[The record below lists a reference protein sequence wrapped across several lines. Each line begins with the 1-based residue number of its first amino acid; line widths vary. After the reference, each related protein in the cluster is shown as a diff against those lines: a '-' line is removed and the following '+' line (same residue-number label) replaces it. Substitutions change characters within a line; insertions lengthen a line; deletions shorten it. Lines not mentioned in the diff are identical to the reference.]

1 MALIIFHAGM
11 SKTGS
16 TSIQEWLAAHLPLLR
31 SRGIQSM
38 RIEQARPTDPVA
50 LVRSTRTNATSK
62 FLPAARDPA
71 TRPEVARRICEE
83 LDEHAAHAEVLVVS
97 SESYEVFF
105 NELANAKVTSPHN
118 EDHRVDSPG
127 PSVLGHL
134 DALARAHSVRVA
146 YYVRPQ
152 HSWLESAWLQWGF
165 RDSRPPDVWLR
176 WQRSKLEYLQI
187 SDQVRQ
193 AAPHLS
199 FEMRPFRAD
208 LLDGG
213 HVVSDFARVFLGL
226 GDLPPASTPE
236 RWSNRSIPLEMAIVL
251 RDAPPGMFW
260 SNMHDN
266 KVFYPLKKLIL
277 QWKIPQTEAVARS
290 RQVLQRYAHATF
302 ESDNQRL
309 VRELGWNT
317 EYFVPPAEDSEEAAN
332 AGLAELNVLWKSAA
346 SDAERQVLFCALR
359 QLLSATMSPSDS
371 AKRANRAERAD
382 VTEGSD
388 SRPRS
393 RGRLPN
399 FRRPRS

>member
-16 TSIQEWLAAHLPLLR
+16 TSIQEWLAGHLALLR

-38 RIEQARPTDPVA
+38 RIEQSRPTDPVA
-50 LVRSTRTNATSK
+50 LVPSTPANATSK
-62 FLPAARDPA
+62 FLTAARDPA

-83 LDEHAAHAEVLVVS
+83 LDAHAAHADVLVVS

-105 NELANAKVTSPHN
+105 NDAANAEGDVTS
-118 EDHRVDSPG
+118 VF
-127 PSVLGHL
+127 GHL
-134 DALARAHSVRVA
+134 EALARAHSVRVA

-165 RDSRPPDVWLR
+165 RDFRPPDVWLR
-176 WQRSKLEYLQI
+176 RQRSKLEYLQI
-187 SDQVRQ
+187 SDRVRQ
-193 AAPHLS
+193 AAPDLS
-199 FEMRPFRAD
+199 FEMRPFRVD

-226 GDLPPASTPE
+226 GDLPLGSTPE

-277 QWKIPQTEAVARS
+277 QWDLPQTEIVARS

-317 EYFVPPAEDSEEAAN
+317 EYFVPPAEHSEDAADT
-332 AGLAELNVLWKSAA
+332 GLAELNVLWKSAA
-346 SDAERQVLFCALR
+346 SDAERQALLRALR
-359 QLLSATMSPSDS
+359 QLLSTTMSPPDS

-393 RGRLPN
+393 RGRLPS

>member
-38 RIEQARPTDPVA
+38 RIEQSRPTDPVA
-50 LVRSTRTNATSK
+50 LVPSTRANATSK

-83 LDEHAAHAEVLVVS
+83 LDAHAAHADVLVVS

-105 NELANAKVTSPHN
+105 NDAANAKGDVTS
-118 EDHRVDSPG
+118 VF
-127 PSVLGHL
+127 GHL

-165 RDSRPPDVWLR
+165 RDVRQPDVWLR
-176 WQRSKLEYLQI
+176 RQRSKLEYLQI
-187 SDQVRQ
+187 SERVRQ
-193 AAPHLS
+193 SAPHLS
-199 FEMRPFRAD
+199 FEMRPFRVD

-226 GDLPPASTPE
+226 RDLPPASTPE

-277 QWKIPQTEAVARS
+277 QWDLPQTEVVARS

-317 EYFVPPAEDSEEAAN
+317 EYFVPPAEDSEEAAD
-332 AGLAELNVLWKSAA
+332 AGLAELNVLWKSVA
-346 SDAERQVLFCALR
+346 SDAERQALFRALQ
-359 QLLSATMSPSDS
+359 QLLSTTMSPSDS

-393 RGRLPN
+393 RGRLPS

>member
-16 TSIQEWLAAHLPLLR
+16 TSIQEWLASHLSLLQ

-38 RIEQARPTDPVA
+38 RIEQRTPADPVA
-50 LVRSTRTNATSK
+50 LAPSTRTNATSK

-71 TRPEVARRICEE
+71 SRPEAARRICEE
-83 LDEHAAHAEVLVVS
+83 LDAHAAHAEVLVVS

-105 NELANAKVTSPHN
+105 NDVVPAERDAAS
-118 EDHRVDSPG
+118 G
-127 PSVLGHL
+127 PTVLGHL
-134 DALARAHSVRVA
+134 EALARAHSVRVA

-176 WQRSKLEYLQI
+176 RQRSRLEYLQI

-199 FEMRPFRAD
+199 FDMRPFRAD

-213 HVVSDFARVFLGL
+213 HVVSDFARVVLGL
-226 GDLPPASTPE
+226 TDLAPAATPE
-236 RWSNRSIPLEMAIVL
+236 SFSNPSLPLEAAILL
-251 RDAPPGMFW
+251 RGAPRGMFW

-266 KVFYPLKKLIL
+266 KTFYPLKKMIV
-277 QWKIPQTEAVARS
+277 QWQLPQTELAARS
-290 RQVLQRYAHATF
+290 RRVLQRYAHATF
-302 ESDNQRL
+302 ESDNHAL
-309 VRELGWNT
+309 IRERGWDT
-317 EYFVPPAEDSEEAAN
+317 DYFVPPTDDSDDTADPE
-332 AGLAELNVLWKSAA
+332 LAELNDLWTSTA
-346 SDAERQVLFCALR
+346 SDAERRILYRAMQ
-359 QLLSATMSPSDS
+359 QLLSARTSSPGS
-371 AKRANRAERAD
+371 AKRAERADRAD
-382 VTEGSD
+382 VTEGSER
-388 SRPRS
+388 RPRS
-393 RGRLPN
+393 RVRLPT

>member
-16 TSIQEWLAAHLPLLR
+16 TSIQEWLAAHLPFLR
-31 SRGIQSM
+31 SRGMQCM
-38 RIEQARPTDPVA
+38 RIEQRSPTDPVA
-50 LVRSTRTNATSK
+50 LVPSTRANATSK
-62 FLPAARDPA
+62 FLPTARDPA
-71 TRPEVARRICEE
+71 TRPEAAQRICEQ
-83 LDEHAAHAEVLVVS
+83 LDAHAARSDVLIVS

-105 NELANAKVTSPHN
+105 NDVGNPKG
-118 EDHRVDSPG
+118 DG
-127 PSVLGHL
+127 PSVLDHL

-165 RDSRPPDVWLR
+165 RDPRAPDVWLR
-176 WQRSKLEYLQI
+176 RQRSRLAYLQI
-187 SDQVRQ
+187 SNEVRR

-208 LLDGG
+208 LLEGG
-213 HVVSDFARVFLGL
+213 HVVSDFARVILGL
-226 GDLPPASTPE
+226 RDLAPAATPE
-236 RWSNRSIPLEMAIVL
+236 RWSNRSIPLEMAILL
-251 RDAPPGMFW
+251 RDAPRGMFW
-260 SNMHDN
+260 STMHDN
-266 KVFYPLKKLIL
+266 KRFYPLKKMIL
-277 QWKIPQTEAVARS
+277 QWKIPQTEAAVRS

-317 EYFVPPAEDSEEAAN
+317 EYFVPPTEGSEAASD
-332 AGLAELNVLWKSAA
+332 AVLAELNVLWKSAA
-346 SDAERQVLFCALR
+346 SDAERQILYCALQ
-359 QLLSATMSPSDS
+359 QLLSARMSPSGG
-371 AKRANRAERAD
+371 AKRADKTDRAD

-388 SRPRS
+388 RRPQG

-399 FRRPRS
+399 LRRPDS

>member
-38 RIEQARPTDPVA
+38 RIEQSRPTDPVA
-50 LVRSTRTNATSK
+50 LVPSTRANATSK
-62 FLPAARDPA
+62 FLPAARDQA

-83 LDEHAAHAEVLVVS
+83 LDAHAAHADVLVVS

-105 NELANAKVTSPHN
+105 NDVANAKGDVTSPHD
-118 EDHRVDSPG
+118 EGHRVDAFG
-127 PSVLGHL
+127 ASVLGHL

-152 HSWLESAWLQWGF
+152 QSWLESAWLQWGF
-165 RDSRPPDVWLR
+165 RDPRPPDVWLR
-176 WQRSKLEYLQI
+176 RQRSKLEYLRI
-187 SDQVRQ
+187 SDRVRQ

-226 GDLPPASTPE
+226 RDLPPASTPE

-251 RDAPPGMFW
+251 RDAPLGMFW

-277 QWKIPQTEAVARS
+277 QWNLPLTEIVARS

-309 VRELGWNT
+309 VGELGWNT
-317 EYFVPPAEDSEEAAN
+317 EYFVPPAEDSEEAAE

-346 SDAERQVLFCALR
+346 SDAERQVLFCALQ
-359 QLLSATMSPSDS
+359 QLLSATMSPS
-371 AKRANRAERAD
+371 AKGANRAERAD

-388 SRPRS
+388 RRPRS

>member
-1 MALIIFHAGM
+1 
-11 SKTGS
+11 
-16 TSIQEWLAAHLPLLR
+16 
-31 SRGIQSM
+31 
-38 RIEQARPTDPVA
+38 
-50 LVRSTRTNATSK
+50 
-62 FLPAARDPA
+62 
-71 TRPEVARRICEE
+71 
-83 LDEHAAHAEVLVVS
+83 
-97 SESYEVFF
+97 
-105 NELANAKVTSPHN
+105 
-118 EDHRVDSPG
+118 
-127 PSVLGHL
+127 
-134 DALARAHSVRVA
+134 
-146 YYVRPQ
+146 
-152 HSWLESAWLQWGF
+152 
-165 RDSRPPDVWLR
+165 
-176 WQRSKLEYLQI
+176 
-187 SDQVRQ
+187 
-193 AAPHLS
+193 
-199 FEMRPFRAD
+199 
-208 LLDGG
+208 
-213 HVVSDFARVFLGL
+213 
-226 GDLPPASTPE
+226 
-236 RWSNRSIPLEMAIVL
+236 MAIVL

-317 EYFVPPAEDSEEAAN
+317 EYFVPPAEDSEKAAN

-346 SDAERQVLFCALR
+346 SDAERQVLFCALQ

-371 AKRANRAERAD
+371 AKRVNRAERAD

>member
-31 SRGIQSM
+31 SRGIHSM
-38 RIEQARPTDPVA
+38 RIEQSKPADPVA
-50 LVRSTRTNATSK
+50 LVPSTRANATSK

-71 TRPEVARRICEE
+71 TRPEVARRICEQ
-83 LDEHAAHAEVLVVS
+83 LDAHAAHADVLVVS

-105 NELANAKVTSPHN
+105 NDAANAAGDVT
-118 EDHRVDSPG
+118 
-127 PSVLGHL
+127 SVLGHL
-134 DALARAHSVRVA
+134 DALACAHSVRVA

-165 RDSRPPDVWLR
+165 RDFRQPDVWLR
-176 WQRSKLEYLQI
+176 RQRSKLEYLQI
-187 SDQVRQ
+187 SEQVRQ
-193 AAPHLS
+193 SAPHLS
-199 FEMRPFRAD
+199 FEMRPFRVD

-226 GDLPPASTPE
+226 RDLPPASTPE

-277 QWKIPQTEAVARS
+277 QWNLPQTEVVARS

-317 EYFVPPAEDSEEAAN
+317 EYFVPPAEDSEEAADT
-332 AGLAELNVLWKSAA
+332 GLAELNLLWKSAA
-346 SDAERQVLFCALR
+346 SDAERQALFRALQ
-359 QLLSATMSPSDS
+359 QLLSTTMSASDS
-371 AKRANRAERAD
+371 AKRANRAERAE

-393 RGRLPN
+393 RSRLSS